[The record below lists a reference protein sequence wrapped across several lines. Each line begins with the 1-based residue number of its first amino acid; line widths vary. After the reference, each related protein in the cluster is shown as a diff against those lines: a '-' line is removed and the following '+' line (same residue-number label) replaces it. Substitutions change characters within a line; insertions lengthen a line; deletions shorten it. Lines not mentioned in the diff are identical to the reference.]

1 MATILLIETATDV
14 CSVGIASNGKLVCVE
29 ESFVKNAHAS
39 QLQVLVEK
47 AIQKATITLN
57 QINAIAIS
65 IGPGSYTGL
74 RVGLSA
80 AKGYCF
86 ALNIPLIA
94 IDTLESLAYQ
104 ASKHTDF
111 NNQGYLIPLLDARR
125 MEVYTSVWDAS
136 LNKIKDVSPIIL
148 DAFSFQEYL
157 SKGDCFIFGSGAE
170 KFKAI
175 CNATNL
181 IYLHEI
187 YSSVK
192 GMAGIAFNCFQ
203 ENRFADIAYI
213 EPFYLK
219 DFVGTTP
226 KKLF

>member
-1 MATILLIETATDV
+1 MAIILLIETATDV
-14 CSVGIASNGKLVCVE
+14 CSVGISINGNLISIE
-29 ESFVKNAHAS
+29 ESFVKNAHAA
-39 QLQVLVEK
+39 QLQILVETAIKK
-47 AIQKATITLN
+47 AAITLN
-57 QINAIAIS
+57 QINAVAIS

-94 IDTLESLAYQ
+94 IDTLESLTYQ
-104 ASKHTDF
+104 ASNLLSIKKTD
-111 NNQGYLIPLLDARR
+111 YYIPLLDARR
-125 MEVYTSVWDAS
+125 MEVYTGVWDAS
-136 LNKIKDVSPIIL
+136 LNKIKEVTPVIL
-148 DAFSFQEYL
+148 DAFSFQDYL
-157 SKGDCFIFGSGAE
+157 AKGDCIIFGSGAQ
-170 KFKAI
+170 KFKDI

-181 IYLHEI
+181 IYLKDV
-187 YSSVK
+187 YASVK
-192 GMAGIAFNCFQ
+192 GMAVIAFHAFQ
-203 ENRFADIAYI
+203 ESKFADIAYI

>member
-1 MATILLIETATDV
+1 MAIILLIETATDV
-14 CSVGIASNGKLVCVE
+14 CSVGISINGNLISIE
-29 ESFVKNAHAS
+29 ESFVKNAHAA
-39 QLQVLVEK
+39 QLQILVETAIKK
-47 AIQKATITLN
+47 AAITLN
-57 QINAIAIS
+57 QINAVSIS

-94 IDTLESLAYQ
+94 IDTLESLTYQ
-104 ASKHTDF
+104 ASNLLSIKKTD
-111 NNQGYLIPLLDARR
+111 YYIPLLDARR
-125 MEVYTSVWDAS
+125 MEVYTGVWDAS
-136 LNKIKDVSPIIL
+136 LKKIKEVTPVIL
-148 DAFSFQEYL
+148 DAFSFQDYL
-157 SKGDCFIFGSGAE
+157 ANGDCIIFGSGAQ
-170 KFKAI
+170 KFKDI

-181 IYLHEI
+181 IYLQDV
-187 YSSVK
+187 YASVK
-192 GMAGIAFNCFQ
+192 GMAVIAFHAFQ
-203 ENRFADIAYI
+203 ESKFADIAYI